1 VVYGV
6 AMAHREGPEPADG
19 TGKPVLLRLGHL
31 LYDALFAPNAPH
43 ATTHILAR
51 DYARYTVEIVMYRHP
66 DLLTAQEWR
75 RVESPAS
82 GGDIR
87 QWGQLQ
93 GDKDREPR
101 EGPDPIQ
108 RDFAHYTIDRLAS
121 AYGREDT
128 TPLVEQVR
136 WRIADLGYT
145 SARFGKIDRAIHA
158 AGWQHEQGDRHK
170 IERYGKKYAWI
181 AFYELV
187 GLRRDQGLLDL
198 DHYPE
203 GRISDVDIDPS
214 FPDAPHDI
222 ELVPNDVGANDGLP
236 LRKWIERGAN
246 LGMRPYLL
254 VDELLDEHGPWVLL
268 AGHVS
273 QEDSGTGR
281 NRFCFVRSLVVHA
294 QDADALRRWLLSA
307 DRMADDVR
315 DIPNDY
321 YTYAGEVPWCV
332 TYPSNGWSPLHLQ
345 HQTRSEHGAP
355 FVVRRDGAELD
366 ADEGI
371 AAVQSVIEE
380 ALVAERHPE
389 AILREKR
396 IEIKVIEDTEGE
408 SVPKVIDVL
417 SPVRDNTWE
426 GYHSPIQPTRSVAT
440 PAREIVDH
448 CGLGGHSQ
456 TFDLYDRDGRRASI
470 TLQTGD
476 PWHTSQRFTYMRKD
490 LLDAQLAAQGV
501 KLIWCVWGERLQVAG
516 GDARMEEQEEEL
528 MPAPMHFSDALVY
541 GDQIV

>member
-214 FPDAPHDI
+214 FPDAI
-222 ELVPNDVGANDGLP
+222 SSWFLTMSAQMMGCRCE
-236 LRKWIERGAN
+236 
-246 LGMRPYLL
+246 
-254 VDELLDEHGPWVLL
+254 
-268 AGHVS
+268 
-273 QEDSGTGR
+273 SG
-281 NRFCFVRSLVVHA
+281 
-294 QDADALRRWLLSA
+294 
-307 DRMADDVR
+307 
-315 DIPNDY
+315 
-321 YTYAGEVPWCV
+321 
-332 TYPSNGWSPLHLQ
+332 
-345 HQTRSEHGAP
+345 
-355 FVVRRDGAELD
+355 
-366 ADEGI
+366 
-371 AAVQSVIEE
+371 
-380 ALVAERHPE
+380 
-389 AILREKR
+389 
-396 IEIKVIEDTEGE
+396 
-408 SVPKVIDVL
+408 
-417 SPVRDNTWE
+417 
-426 GYHSPIQPTRSVAT
+426 
-440 PAREIVDH
+440 
-448 CGLGGHSQ
+448 
-456 TFDLYDRDGRRASI
+456 
-470 TLQTGD
+470 
-476 PWHTSQRFTYMRKD
+476 
-490 LLDAQLAAQGV
+490 
-501 KLIWCVWGERLQVAG
+501 
-516 GDARMEEQEEEL
+516 
-528 MPAPMHFSDALVY
+528 
-541 GDQIV
+541 